1 MTHRLID
8 KLAHWRISK
17 LAYWLLLPLL
27 LWGGFHLFFYID
39 TQEEERQVAKNKD
52 RIRLSPTQLDSLQ
65 QGDIILRRG
74 YGFFSDMISQRL
86 NKGKF
91 DVTHSGI
98 LYRRQGQWWVIH
110 SLSSDVSETDGMQQ
124 QPLATFLNY
133 SMPEK
138 ILVVRPQG
146 LTSEQGFKVVERAL
160 YYLQKGVPFDH
171 RGVIDDPS
179 ELYCTE
185 LIYQIL
191 ENDLHYLSFPQEKDQ
206 RKDAFYSMTT
216 LYNPKYFRIVINT
229 YKESKK

>member
-39 TQEEERQVAKNKD
+39 TQEEKRQVAKNKD
-52 RIRLSPTQLDSLQ
+52 RMRLSPTQLDSLQ

-74 YGFFSDMISQRL
+74 YGFCSDMISQRL

-138 ILVVRPQG
+138 LLVVRPQG
-146 LTSEQGFKVVERAL
+146 LTSEQGLKVVERAL

>member
-39 TQEEERQVAKNKD
+39 TQEEERQVA
-52 RIRLSPTQLDSLQ
+52 
-65 QGDIILRRG
+65 
-74 YGFFSDMISQRL
+74 QRL

-146 LTSEQGFKVVERAL
+146 LTSEQGLKVVERAL